1 MSSINFDNP
10 WLLFIALPIIIL
22 FTVPFALA
30 IRKDNLS
37 GHNIASGV
45 IHIFMAIIIAFA
57 AAGTSIV
64 TTVTQTDVYVLADVS
79 YSASLNLDTVDGYI
93 NKLSTNLPANS
104 RMGVI
109 CFANG
114 HKLVTRLGERF
125 NTVSNSGVDAT
136 STNIVDALA
145 YTGSLFRDDVIK
157 RIVLITDGKSTDGT
171 DDDALKRQINSLA
184 ERNIHVDAIFIDN
197 NMKGD
202 VTEVQMS
209 GVDFSSSV
217 SLGRDERVTLTVQ
230 ANCPEGETVDALIT
244 LYKDGEIYKETAH
257 TLVKGENNVS
267 FALDTTAAGAHDY
280 RATIEC
286 EDDFN
291 LYNNEISFTQSVSGK
306 TNILLIASDDSSGYP
321 ADVARIEEIYA
332 DKIAAGNAELTS
344 YINMTEI
351 PITVEELSRY
361 DEIILSDFDVST
373 VENSELFLKNLDT
386 VVSLYGKSLITFG
399 NTYIQ
404 GRSDD
409 ALDSLSNMLPV
420 IYGKT
425 ADAPKLYTLLID
437 TSRSMEQLQ
446 KLENAKTA
454 AKQIVNML
462 ANGDRLNIIEF
473 NGDAKPLLTGYD
485 ISNGREKP
493 IETIEKLT
501 IVQGTDMGAGLDLAH
516 SEMKEGTYSEK
527 RLILIS
533 DGLDMGGTDVRTKIK
548 DMRAD
553 SIHTMVLDVGRG
565 NSNDAN
571 ANAAKQLLE
580 DIARLGNNGEPF
592 DISTSQNL
600 KDVIEN
606 ELSQDV
612 SGYEGGASYITVNRR
627 RDEVL
632 SGISEADIIDSYVRG
647 FIKSTA
653 KPNANTVLNVSYEY
667 KLPEGGEDDLS
678 SVDVPLYAYWK
689 YGNGRVASFTA
700 PLTGSSIA
708 SVPNGLSTALFKNVL
723 DTAIPAEKTD
733 YPFLFNI
740 EKGAGSATVS
750 LTPSN
755 LRSDGWSKFKITAP
769 DGTVTEGD
777 MSFGSLSYGYNFV
790 TPSEGK
796 YTVTV
801 TYGYGDL
808 YSVEATKYFNV
819 SYSAEYDSFA
829 VYDASAL
836 IKGVGANG
844 KVSTDGNLKIENDD
858 KEVGRYNLSLVLP
871 LLIACVVL
879 YAVDIAVRKLKW
891 EDIKSLFG
899 RGKKC

>member
-1 MSSINFDNP
+1 MSSINLDNP
-10 WLLFIALPIIIL
+10 WLLFIALPLIVLIA
-22 FTVPFALA
+22 VPFALA
-30 IRKDNLS
+30 IRKDNVN
-37 GHNIASGV
+37 GHNIASNV
-45 IHIFMAIIIAFA
+45 IHIVMAIIIAFA

-93 NKLSTNLPANS
+93 DKLSTNLPSNS
-104 RMGVI
+104 RMGVV

-114 HKLVTRLGERF
+114 QKLVTRLGERF
-125 NTVSNSGVDAT
+125 ETVQNSGVDAT
-136 STNIVDALA
+136 STNIVDALS

-157 RIVLITDGKSTDGT
+157 RIVLITDGKSTDGS
-171 DDDALKRQINSLA
+171 DDDALKRQISSLA

-202 VTEVQMS
+202 TKEVQMS
-209 GVDFSSSV
+209 GAEFSASV
-217 SLGRDERVTLTVQ
+217 SLGRDERATLSVQ
-230 ANCPEGETVDALIT
+230 ANCPDGETVDALIT

-257 TLVKGENNVS
+257 TLAKGENS
-267 FALDTTAAGAHDY
+267 IAFALDTSTAGAHDY
-280 RATIEC
+280 TAKIEC
-286 EDDFN
+286 EGDFN
-291 LYNNEISFTQSVSGK
+291 LNNNEISFTQSVSGK
-306 TNILLIASDDSSGYP
+306 TSILLISSNLADDT
-321 ADVARIEEIYA
+321 RIKEIYA
-332 DKIAAGNAELTS
+332 DKIAAGNAEVTS

-351 PITVEELSRY
+351 PMTVEELSKY

-373 VENSELFLKNLDT
+373 LESSELFLQNLDT
-386 VVSLYGKSLITFG
+386 VVSLYGKSLLTFG

-404 GRSDD
+404 GRSDS
-409 ALDSLSNMLPV
+409 ALDSLSDMLPV

-425 ADAPKLYTLLID
+425 ADAPKLYTILID
-437 TSRSMEQLQ
+437 TSRSMASLS

-454 AKQIVNML
+454 AKEIVNML
-462 ANGDRLNIIEF
+462 SNGDRLNIIEF
-473 NGDAKPLLTGYD
+473 NGEANPVLTGYD
-485 ISNGREKP
+485 LSNGREKP
-493 IETIEKLT
+493 IEKIDELT
-501 IVQGTDMGAGLDLAH
+501 VVQGTVMGAGLELAH
-516 SEMKEGTYSEK
+516 NEMKEGIYSEK

-548 DMRAD
+548 AMRAD
-553 SIHTMVLDVGRG
+553 SINTLVLDAGRG
-565 NSNDAN
+565 ANTDAT
-571 ANAAKQLLE
+571 ATKAKQLLI
-580 DIARLGNNGEPF
+580 DIAQLGNNGEPF
-592 DISTSQNL
+592 DISSSANL

-606 ELSQDV
+606 ELADDV
-612 SGYEGGASYITVNRR
+612 SGYTGSASYITINRR

-632 SGISEADIIDSYVRG
+632 SGIAEADINESYVRG
-647 FIKSTA
+647 YIKSTA

-667 KLPEGGEDDLS
+667 RLPGGGEDDSS

-689 YGNGRVASFTA
+689 YGNGRAASFTA
-700 PLTGSSIA
+700 SLTGSWIA
-708 SVPNGLSTALFKNVL
+708 SVPKELSTALFNNVL
-723 DTAIPAEKTD
+723 ETAIPAEKTD
-733 YPFLFNI
+733 YPFLFDI

-755 LRSDGWSKFKITAP
+755 LRSDGWAKYKITAP

-796 YTVTV
+796 YTVEV
-801 TYGYGDL
+801 TYGYGEL
-808 YSVEATKYFNV
+808 YSTQATKYFNV

-829 VYDASAL
+829 LYDASAL

-858 KEVGRYNLSLVLP
+858 KEVGRYNLSLVMP

-899 RGKKC
+899 RGKK